1 MPDIFVSLPGD
12 SKKNDLN
19 SDGQIK
25 IEKTNSH
32 KIFKIHKQFFSAYM
46 FMPDDI
52 RFETQAPGESIIL
65 LLRRH
70 WITNFVWVGTGALLV
85 IIPILLVPAL
95 VISGIIPSNFPGSFF
110 GLTILVWYLLTFSYI
125 LVNFL
130 LWYFTVSIVTNDRIV
145 DIDFINILYKKFAET
160 RIMRIEDVTNKTGG
174 FVQSI
179 FDYGDVIVQTAAKE
193 AMFQFGSVPHPEKV
207 VRIINEL
214 LGKTGEKEE
223 RI

>member
-1 MPDIFVSLPGD
+1 MPDIFVSLPGE
-12 SKKNDLN
+12 SKKENLH
-19 SDGQIK
+19 SGGQKK
-25 IEKTNSH
+25 IEKADSH
-32 KIFKIHKQFFSAYM
+32 KIFKVPKQLFSAYM
-46 FMPDDI
+46 FMPDGV

-70 WITNFVWVGTGALLV
+70 WITNFVWVATSVLLIIMPV
-85 IIPILLVPAL
+85 ILFPA
-95 VISGIIPSNFPGSFF
+95 IAIAGIIPPNFPDSLF
-110 GLTILVWYLLTFSYI
+110 GLTILVWYLLSFSYI

-160 RIMRIEDVTNKTGG
+160 RILRIEDVTNRTGG
-174 FVQSI
+174 FIQAL

-193 AMFQFGSVPHPEKV
+193 AMFQFEMVPHPEKV

-214 LGKTGEKEE
+214 MGKTGAKEE
-223 RI
+223 

>member
-1 MPDIFVSLPGD
+1 MPDIFISSPPALLEKPSMIKED
-12 SKKNDLN
+12 KENILKKKNRF
-19 SDGQIK
+19 IYP
-25 IEKTNSH
+25 
-32 KIFKIHKQFFSAYM
+32 KQAFSAYL
-46 FMPDDI
+46 FMPENV
-52 RFETQAPGESIIL
+52 RFETQVPGESIIL

-70 WITNFVWVGTGALLV
+70 WITNFVWVGTGVLLI
-85 IIPILLVPAL
+85 IIPVILFPA
-95 VISGIIPSNFPGSFF
+95 IAIAGIIPPNFPGSFF

-160 RIMRIEDVTNKTGG
+160 RIVRIEDVTNRTGG
-174 FVQSI
+174 FIQALL
-179 FDYGDVIVQTAAKE
+179 DYGDVIVQTAAKE

-214 LGKTGEKEE
+214 MAKTGEKEE

>member
-1 MPDIFVSLPGD
+1 MPDIFVSLPGE
-12 SKKNDLN
+12 SKKDIPY
-19 SDGQIK
+19 SSGQEK
-25 IEKTNSH
+25 IENKNH
-32 KIFKIHKQFFSAYM
+32 LKISKIPKQFLSAYM

-70 WITNFVWVGTGALLV
+70 WITNFAWVGTGVLL
-85 IIPILLVPAL
+85 IIMPIILIPAL
-95 VISGIIPSNFPGSFF
+95 AISGIVPPNLPGSFM
-110 GLTILVWYLLTFSYI
+110 GLTILVWYLMTFSYI

-160 RIMRIEDVTNKTGG
+160 RIVRIEDVTNKTGG
-174 FVQSI
+174 FIQAL

-193 AMFQFGSVPHPEKV
+193 AMFQFESVAHPEKV

-214 LGKTGEKEE
+214 MGKTGEKE
-223 RI
+223 